1 MTPPP
6 VPDPADSAEVAAAQR
21 AQPCAAPTPRPFFLA
36 GAPVHSGAHL
46 AVRDKFTGDPWASV
60 CLAGPAELDA
70 AIAAA
75 VAAEAPLRR
84 CKPFQRQAWL
94 ARAAAELEAR
104 SATLVAALV
113 AEAGKALRDAHGEV
127 QRLVDTFRIAGEEA
141 VRSYGEV
148 LPLEVTERAA
158 GYRGMWKRV
167 PLGACGFIT
176 PFNFPLN
183 LVAHKVAP
191 AIAAGCP
198 FVLKPAS
205 TTPVS
210 ALLVGEVLAGLGMPH
225 GAFSILPARAADAEV
240 LATDP
245 RLKRLSFTG
254 SDSVGW
260 ALKAKAGKKR
270 VTLELGGNAAVIVD
284 ADVDVEAVVERLLA
298 GAFHQAGQSCI
309 SVQRSLVV
317 EAVYAPVRARLAER
331 ARALR
336 AGDPRDPAA
345 FCGPLISAAEAER
358 LAGWIDDAVVRGA
371 RVLAGGTRRG
381 AALDP
386 TLLEDVPADSELIVG
401 EAFGPVAVLQR
412 VADFDAGL
420 REANRTRYGLQAGV
434 FTQNLHRALR
444 AWDELEVGGVVI
456 NEVPTWRA
464 DHMPYGGVKDSGLG
478 REGVRFAIEELTEPR
493 LLVIRDAEGR

>member
-1 MTPPP
+1 MTPRSEPP
-6 VPDPADSAEVAAAQR
+6 PSFSSPRPLYLAGEPRLTAAQL
-21 AQPCAAPTPRPFFLA
+21 T
-36 GAPVHSGAHL
+36 
-46 AVRDKFTGDPWASV
+46 VRDKFTGAPWAEV
-60 CLAGPAELDA
+60 ALAGPAELEA

-75 VAAEAPLRR
+75 VAAEVPLART
-84 CKPFQRQAWL
+84 KPYQRQAWL
-94 ARAAAELEAR
+94 ARAAEAFAAR
-104 SATLVAALV
+104 ADTLVAALV
-113 AEAGKALRDAHGEV
+113 AEAGKALRDARGEV
-127 QRLVDTFRIAGEEA
+127 QRLIDTFRIAGEEA

-148 LPLEVTERAA
+148 LPLEVNERAA

-167 PLGACGFIT
+167 PIGASGFIT

-210 ALLVGEVLAGLGMPH
+210 ALLVGEVLADLGMPA

-284 ADVDVEAVVERLLA
+284 ADVDVAAVVERLLA

-309 SVQRSLVV
+309 SVQRILVV
-317 EAVYAPVRARLAER
+317 DAVYDAVRARLVER
-331 ARALR
+331 ARELR
-336 AGDPRDPAA
+336 AGDPRDPAS
-345 FCGPLISAAEAER
+345 FCGPLISDAEAER
-358 LAGWIDDAVVRGA
+358 LAAWIDDARARGA

-386 TLLEDVPADSELIVG
+386 TLLEDVPPDSELVVG

-412 VADFDAGL
+412 VADFDAAL

-478 REGVRFAIEELTEPR
+478 REGVRFAIEEQTELR
-493 LLVIRDAEGR
+493 LLVIRDADGR